1 MVQFDTKTL
10 TDKWAQ
16 IISRKHKW
24 LNTYEKC
31 ATLLIIK

>member
-10 TDKWAQ
+10 TDKWAH

-24 LNTYEKC
+24 LKNMKNV
-31 ATLLIIK
+31 